1 MERRAGV
8 NFIHIADTHLGMQ
21 PDPGK
26 HWSKKRA
33 EELWDTFRTVI
44 QICNEKLVDLLLI
57 SGDLF
62 HHRPLK
68 REVKEVNYLFS
79 TLKHTKV
86 VLIAGNHDYISKGT
100 AYEEVEWA
108 KQVTM
113 LSQETI
119 QSVYFPELDTEVSGF
134 SYHSREITERLY
146 DDVSRGE
153 RGRIQI
159 LLGHGGDERHVPF
172 DRKQLAKAG
181 FDYVALGHIHKPE
194 LWLEEKMAYAGALE
208 PTDKND
214 MGQHGYIIGEIE
226 LNTEKTKA
234 ITQFKLVPIAK
245 REYVSLRSKVT
256 VESTN
261 VGLLEN
267 IASMI
272 VQNGEE
278 NIYKITLEGN
288 YDPEAPL
295 NPDLLYRTGNVV
307 QVIDE
312 TKPDYD
318 VDILSYEHQEDVIG
332 MYIQEFQKESMEE
345 KKQKALFYGINAL
358 LKQEES

>member
-1 MERRAGV
+1 M
-8 NFIHIADTHLGMQ
+8 NFIHISDVHLGMQ
-21 PDPGK
+21 PDAGK
-26 HWSKKRA
+26 PWSEKRG

-86 VLIAGNHDYISKGT
+86 VLIAGNHDYISRDS
-100 AYEEVEWA
+100 AYEDVEWA

-113 LSQETI
+113 LSGETM
-119 QSVYFPELDTEVSGF
+119 QSVYFSELDTEVSGF
-134 SYHSREITERLY
+134 SYHSREIFEPLY
-146 DDVSRGE
+146 DNLQRGTQ
-153 RGRIQI
+153 GKIQI
-159 LLGHGGDERHVPF
+159 LLGHGGDERHIPF
-172 DRKQLAKAG
+172 DRKQLAKAE

-208 PTDKND
+208 PTDRND
-214 MGQHGYIIGEIE
+214 LGQHGYIIGEIE
-226 LNTEKTKA
+226 LDTEKTKT
-234 ITQFKLVPIAK
+234 ITQFKLVPIAT
-245 REYVSLRSKVT
+245 REYVSLRSKIT
-256 VESTN
+256 VDTTN

-267 IASMI
+267 VSSMV
-272 VQNGEE
+272 VQNGEN
-278 NIYKITLEGN
+278 NIYKITLEGT

-295 NPDLLYRTGNVV
+295 NPDLLYRVGNVV

-312 TKPDYD
+312 SKPEYD
-318 VDILSYEHQEDVIG
+318 VDILLHEHEDDMIG
-332 MYIQEFQKESMEE
+332 MYIREFLKEPMDE
-345 KKQKALFYGINAL
+345 KKQKALLYGINAL
-358 LKQEES
+358 LKQED